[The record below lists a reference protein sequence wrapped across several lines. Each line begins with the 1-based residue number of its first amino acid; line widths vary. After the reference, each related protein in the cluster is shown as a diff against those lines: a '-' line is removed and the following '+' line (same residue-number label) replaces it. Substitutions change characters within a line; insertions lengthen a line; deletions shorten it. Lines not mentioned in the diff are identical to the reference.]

1 MQENI
6 KNKKTDNTPSGDGGK
21 SYWNK
26 WYIAVVLFLIVQI
39 IIFYFIT
46 KSFS

>member
-6 KNKKTDNTPSGDGGK
+6 KNKNTDNTPLGDGGR

-26 WYIAVVLFLIVQI
+26 WYIAVFCFLVIQIVLF
-39 IIFYFIT
+39 YWIT